1 MREELRVGFVT
12 GATPDKWA
20 RAWRERRAERLLLVP
35 LTEDEQEPAVRRG
48 EVDMA
53 LVRLPVETEG
63 LHCVRLYDE
72 RQVAVAGLEHLVSAA
87 DTVTL
92 ADLADEQLVRPHASG
107 WTPSVDQKPW
117 PAMSEKDAVETV
129 AAGTGV
135 VILPMS
141 VARLLQ
147 RKDVVH
153 REVTDLPPSTIALV
167 WPREKD
173 GEVTQAFVGVVK
185 GRSANSSRG

>member
-1 MREELRVGFVT
+1 MPDELRIGFVT
-12 GATPDKWA
+12 GSTPDKWA
-20 RAWRERRAERLLLVP
+20 RAWRERRPERLSLVP
-35 LTEDEQEPAVRRG
+35 LTEQEQEGAVRRD

-53 LVRLPVETEG
+53 LVRLPIDASG

-72 RQVAVAGLEHLVSAA
+72 RQVAVAGHEHLISAA
-87 DTVTL
+87 DEVSL
-92 ADLADEQLVRPHASG
+92 ADLADEQLVRAHTSG
-107 WTPSVDQKPW
+107 WTPSASQQPW
-117 PAMSEKDAVETV
+117 PAMSEKEAVETV

-141 VARLLQ
+141 VARLHQ
-147 RKDVVH
+147 RKDVV
-153 REVTDLPPSTIALV
+153 RRDVIDLPPTTIALV
-167 WPREKD
+167 WPRERD

>member
-1 MREELRVGFVT
+1 MPEELRIGFVT

-20 RAWRERRAERLLLVP
+20 RAWRERRRERLLLVP
-35 LTEDEQEPAVRRG
+35 LTEAEQEDAVRRG
-48 EVDMA
+48 QVDMA

-72 RQVAVAGLEHLVSAA
+72 RQVAVAGLEHLISAA
-87 DTVTL
+87 DDVTL
-92 ADLADEQLVRPHASG
+92 ADLAEEQLVRPHGSG
-107 WTPSVDQKPW
+107 WTPSAEQSPW
-117 PAMSEKDAVETV
+117 PPMTEKDAVETV

-141 VARLLQ
+141 VARLYH
-147 RKDVVH
+147 RKDVVQ

-167 WPREKD
+167 WPRELD
-173 GEVTQAFVGVVK
+173 GETTQAFVGVVK